1 MFVPLLPRNLEACL
15 RDLGSAKAETRVS
28 AATDLGRAAA
38 GDLANRS
45 RAISAL
51 EKALDDEASAVRAAS
66 AVALADLRAKEALP
80 KLLVAIEDADPM
92 VRQMAIVALGEIRDD
107 RALPRLRRCLKDER
121 AEIRFQ
127 AIIAFARIADAED
140 AATAIVNAASDDDEN
155 VRYIALRSAEDRIA
169 EETLREQV
177 AASAEKSLGDP
188 SSHVAV
194 AAAIF
199 LAKAKRGAGRKLIE
213 SVILGTVRVQKE
225 DEREAVEIAGELD
238 MRDLQKELER
248 RAWGLA
254 SKMRDTCAFHA
265 KIALARMRHPRAI
278 AEIEADLRSPKR
290 DTRDAAVV
298 AAGRAKMRE
307 LRDAIEKVADVD
319 ADLRAAALE
328 ELA

>member
-1 MFVPLLPRNLEACL
+1 MFVPILPRTLEACF

-28 AATDLGRAAA
+28 AASDLGRAAA
-38 GDLANRS
+38 GDLANRA
-45 RAISAL
+45 RAIAAL
-51 EKALDDEASAVRAAS
+51 EKALGDEAAAVRAAS
-66 AVALADLRAKEALP
+66 AVALADLKAKEALP

-127 AIIAFARIADAED
+127 AIIAFARIADADE
-140 AATAIVNAASDDDEN
+140 AADAIVSASSDDDEN
-155 VRYIALRSAEDRIA
+155 VRYIALRSAEDRVG
-169 EETLREQV
+169 EESLRDKV
-177 AASAEKSLGDP
+177 TASAEKSLKDS

-199 LAKAKRGAGRKLIE
+199 LAKAKRSDGRKLIE
-213 SVILGTVRVQKE
+213 SVILGSVRVQKE
-225 DEREAVEIAGELD
+225 DEREAVEIAGELE

-248 RAWGLA
+248 RAWGLG
-254 SKMRDTCAFHA
+254 SKVRDTCAFHA
-265 KIALARMRHPRAI
+265 KIALARMRHPRATS
-278 AEIEADLRSPKR
+278 EIEADLRSSR
-290 DTRDAAVV
+290 RETRDAAVV

-307 LRDAIEKVADVD
+307 LKAAIEKIEDVD

>member
-15 RDLGSAKAETRVS
+15 RDLGSTKAETRVS

-38 GDLANRS
+38 GDEANRS

-51 EKALDDEASAVRAAS
+51 EKALDDEAAAVRAAS

-127 AIIAFARIADAED
+127 AIIAFARIADAEE
-140 AATAIVNAASDDDEN
+140 AADAIVNASSDADEN
-155 VRYIALRSAEDRIA
+155 VRYIALRSAEDRVA
-169 EETLREQV
+169 EETLREHV
-177 AASAEKSLGDP
+177 AASAEKSLKDA
-188 SSHVAV
+188 SSHVAI

-248 RAWGLA
+248 RAWGLG

-265 KIALARMRHPRAI
+265 KIALARMRHPRATS
-278 AEIEADLRSPKR
+278 EIEADLRSPR
-290 DTRDAAVV
+290 RETRDAAVV

-307 LRDAIEKVADVD
+307 LKDAIDKMADVD